1 MLYSF
6 VNHDVQTNQT
16 LYNYDSVVYDH
27 ETYLF
32 CGIVLPNYLFSK

>member
-16 LYNYDSVVYDH
+16 FTIMTVLYMIMKHTFSV
-27 ETYLF
+27 E
-32 CGIVLPNYLFSK
+32 